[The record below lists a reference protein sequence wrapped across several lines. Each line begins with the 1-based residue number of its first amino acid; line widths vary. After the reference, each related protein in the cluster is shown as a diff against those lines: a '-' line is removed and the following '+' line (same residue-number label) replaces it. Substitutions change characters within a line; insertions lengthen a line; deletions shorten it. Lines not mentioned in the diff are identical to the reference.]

1 MRPRRLITPAHHTS
15 LPLQFPVKGF
25 GSTESSVQPGSGLL
39 SVGRLTQHRSRGG
52 KKFTLRMLLAA
63 PVQGL
68 APKTSSGDD
77 TPGIDAAL
85 VRLRVEVAMTQHRA
99 ADGMPLATVSMGGVQ
114 GAARG

>member
-15 LPLQFPVKGF
+15 LPLQFPVVGF
-25 GSTESSVQPGSGLL
+25 GSTQSSVQPGSGLRT
-39 SVGRLTQHRSRGG
+39 VGKLTQHMMKG
-52 KKFTLRMLLAA
+52 KKLTLLLAA

-68 APKTSSGDD
+68 APKTSSGGDRLLA
-77 TPGIDAAL
+77 DAAL
-85 VRLRVEVAMTQHRA
+85 ARLRVEAAMTQHRA